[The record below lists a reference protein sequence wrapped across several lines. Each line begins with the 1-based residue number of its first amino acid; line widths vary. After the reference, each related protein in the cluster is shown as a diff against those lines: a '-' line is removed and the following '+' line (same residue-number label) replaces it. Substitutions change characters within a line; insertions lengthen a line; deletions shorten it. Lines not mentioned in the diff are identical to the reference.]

1 MQNLTI
7 VIPFF
12 NGHNYIHKLLGDLPT
27 DIPVIIVDDLSDKP
41 LSVDRENTVVLRLKS
56 KGYFTGAVNAGIK
69 LTRNDVLVLNQD
81 IRLSGKGWLTV
92 IEQNRERYAY
102 IGERI
107 KGTHPAFPSGYIHGV
122 FQFMRRDAI
131 EKAGLMDAATYPLWG
146 GSALWQWQICRK
158 GFEALPLATIP
169 GLQHHHHSPQP
180 GRQFGESITQL
191 LNRELHNRHWFIRTP
206 PMISVIVP
214 CYNYGKYLPDC
225 LNSLLGGP
233 TSLGNHPGQT
243 FQSFEVVIVDDGS
256 TDNTRAIAQSYVNG
270 WNGVKYIYKQNGGTP
285 SALNAGIREAIGKY
299 ITVLSADD
307 MREPWSL
314 QDLYEASIRNPGK
327 VIYDNVTE
335 FESGQ
340 RTRVWDL
347 PEYDFDRLITWN
359 HMHAGIMYPREAW
372 EKVTGYS
379 EVMQY
384 GREDWQFNVALGLA
398 GYCGKKI
405 ERSGYLYRREGHN
418 RSLRNSGLEWRE
430 KFVEQMRTIFPK
442 LYRGER
448 PMSCCGGGTT
458 INMSEGTR
466 AMIQQQQLPAGED
479 MVLVEYTGG
488 SVGTT
493 LWGGPGTV
501 PSGTYYR
508 FGKDPVHQTKYV
520 HKVDLQWFLNYREEL
535 GDDQTIAIFAL
546 KPEEE
551 EEVKTPE
558 PTGTE
563 LGGEVAMSGELNAIL
578 IKGSE
583 STEELPME
591 EPEEVMIGEAPQPE
605 ESQQVP
611 DPANLTIAEIK
622 ELQLTSTGW
631 RMLLDMEVDGKS
643 RLGVMDWA
651 KSKI

>member
-1 MQNLTI
+1 MCI
-7 VIPFF
+7 R
-12 NGHNYIHKLLGDLPT
+12 
-27 DIPVIIVDDLSDKP
+27 
-41 LSVDRENTVVLRLKS
+41 DR
-56 KGYFTGAVNAGIK
+56 
-69 LTRNDVLVLNQD
+69 
-81 IRLSGKGWLTV
+81 
-92 IEQNRERYAY
+92 
-102 IGERI
+102 
-107 KGTHPAFPSGYIHGV
+107 
-122 FQFMRRDAI
+122 
-131 EKAGLMDAATYPLWG
+131 
-146 GSALWQWQICRK
+146 
-158 GFEALPLATIP
+158 
-169 GLQHHHHSPQP
+169 
-180 GRQFGESITQL
+180 
-191 LNRELHNRHWFIRTP
+191 
-206 PMISVIVP
+206 
-214 CYNYGKYLPDC
+214 
-225 LNSLLGGP
+225 
-233 TSLGNHPGQT
+233 
-243 FQSFEVVIVDDGS
+243 
-256 TDNTRAIAQSYVNG
+256 
-270 WNGVKYIYKQNGGTP
+270 
-285 SALNAGIREAIGKY
+285 
-299 ITVLSADD
+299 
-307 MREPWSL
+307 
-314 QDLYEASIRNPGK
+314 
-327 VIYDNVTE
+327 
-335 FESGQ
+335 
-340 RTRVWDL
+340 
-347 PEYDFDRLITWN
+347 
-359 HMHAGIMYPREAW
+359 
-372 EKVTGYS
+372 VTGYS